1 MFEENSPC
9 AALHISISCKARK
22 VVSDLDNSAH
32 GENVFG
38 DEEREVFINQ
48 LNHIFL

>member
-1 MFEENSPC
+1 MFEGDNPC
-9 AALHISISCKARK
+9 AALHISVSCKVQK

-32 GENVFG
+32 GESVFR

-48 LNHIFL
+48 LSHILL